1 MSKFI
6 KHEACPKCGSEDNVA
21 VYDDHKHCFT
31 EGCNFWDGKA
41 TAQVST
47 SYTRKITTSKELH
60 VKGIWSSIPKRRI
73 SEAICKQYQVRV
85 SEDGDTHY
93 YPFTDQACRVTAY
106 KVRDVP
112 TKEFHTF
119 KDTGLF
125 GE

>member
-85 SEDGDTHY
+85 SEDGDTH
-93 YPFTDQACRVTAY
+93 
-106 KVRDVP
+106 
-112 TKEFHTF
+112 
-119 KDTGLF
+119 
-125 GE
+125 

>member
-31 EGCNFWDGKA
+31 EGCNFWDGEA

-47 SYTRKITTSKELH
+47 SYTRKITTSSELPI
-60 VKGIWSSIPKRRI
+60 KGTWGNIPKRRI
-73 SEAICKQYQVRV
+73 SEDICKQYKVRV
-85 SEDGDTHY
+85 SEDGNTHY

-106 KVRDVP
+106 K
-112 TKEFHTF
+112 
-119 KDTGLF
+119 
-125 GE
+125 